1 MLLLLFLS
9 TTTKMTSYNIIDF
22 GAKNDNIT
30 DSANAFIGAWK
41 AACRS
46 MEAANVSVP
55 AGRFLLSRT
64 LFEGPCNNSD
74 IRVLIE
80 GIIVAPSNYSA
91 LREWVT
97 FKHVEGVSI
106 YGGTLDAQGQ
116 ALWDCKN
123 SSRRCPAG
131 ATTLTVMH
139 SNNVTINGVNLINSE
154 MFHMSIYGSSNVT
167 VQAVNITA
175 PGDSPNTDGIHIHM
189 SSAVTVTNS
198 VISTGDDCISM
209 GHGTN
214 AVWIENITCGPGHG
228 ISIGSLG
235 GGATDE
241 AGVANITVKTV
252 IFSGTQNGIRIKTW
266 ANPIAGF
273 VTNVTFENITMNFV
287 DNPIIVDQNYCPRK
301 TNCPNMTSD
310 IAISQISYMNIT
322 GSSATLVAV
331 KFACSPTKPCSGI
344 SMQNIML
351 TYDNKPAL
359 ALCQNVN
366 GTTVGLIVPESYL

>member
-1 MLLLLFLS
+1 
-9 TTTKMTSYNIIDF
+9 MTSYNIIDF

-131 ATTLTVMH
+131 ATVCH
-139 SNNVTINGVNLINSE
+139 SSLNSS
-154 MFHMSIYGSSNVT
+154 HLSN
-167 VQAVNITA
+167 
-175 PGDSPNTDGIHIHM
+175 
-189 SSAVTVTNS
+189 
-198 VISTGDDCISM
+198 
-209 GHGTN
+209 
-214 AVWIENITCGPGHG
+214 
-228 ISIGSLG
+228 
-235 GGATDE
+235 
-241 AGVANITVKTV
+241 
-252 IFSGTQNGIRIKTW
+252 
-266 ANPIAGF
+266 
-273 VTNVTFENITMNFV
+273 
-287 DNPIIVDQNYCPRK
+287 Y
-301 TNCPNMTSD
+301 
-310 IAISQISYMNIT
+310 
-322 GSSATLVAV
+322 
-331 KFACSPTKPCSGI
+331 
-344 SMQNIML
+344 
-351 TYDNKPAL
+351 
-359 ALCQNVN
+359 
-366 GTTVGLIVPESYL
+366 

>member
-1 MLLLLFLS
+1 MPSHPHFLLLLLLFLL
-9 TTTKMTSYNIIDF
+9 TTTRMTSYNVIDF
-22 GAKNDNIT
+22 GAKTDNIT
-30 DSANAFIGAWK
+30 DSASAFIGAWE

-46 MEAANVSVP
+46 MEAVNMSVP

-80 GIIVAPSNYSA
+80 GTVVAPSNFSA

-123 SSRRCPAG
+123 SSNRCPAG
-131 ATTLTVMH
+131 ATTLTVTH
-139 SNNVTINGVNLINSE
+139 SKNVTINGVKLINSQ
-154 MFHMSIYGSSNVT
+154 MFHMSIYASSDVT

-175 PGDSPNTDGIHIHM
+175 PGDSPNTDGIHIHL
-189 SSAVTVTNS
+189 SNAVTVTDS
-198 VISTGDDCISM
+198 VMGTGDDCISM
-209 GHGTN
+209 GHGSN
-214 AVWIENITCGPGHG
+214 DVWIENITCGPGHG
-228 ISIGSLG
+228 I
-235 GGATDE
+235 
-241 AGVANITVKTV
+241 
-252 IFSGTQNGIRIKTW
+252 
-266 ANPIAGF
+266 
-273 VTNVTFENITMNFV
+273 
-287 DNPIIVDQNYCPRK
+287 RK

-322 GSSATLVAV
+322 GSSAQPVAV
-331 KFACSPTKPCSGI
+331 EFDCSPTRPCSGI
-344 SMQNIML
+344 SMQGINL

-359 ALCQNVN
+359 ALCRNVN
-366 GTTVGLIVPESYL
+366 GTAIGLVVPESCL